1 MAGFLE
7 IGVAVIHR
15 DCQGI
20 RRQAAAFVQPVC
32 DGGHGDGMIVAAD
45 VRALAGQGGAIGEA
59 MIHQN
64 AEALAVEP
72 AGSRESAGV
81 MEGGC
86 RGGFQGIRH

>member
-1 MAGFLE
+1 
-7 IGVAVIHR
+7 
-15 DCQGI
+15 
-20 RRQAAAFVQPVC
+20 
-32 DGGHGDGMIVAAD
+32 MIVAAD
-45 VRALAGQGGAIGEA
+45 VRALGGQGGAIGEA